1 MSHAAAPGLQGFR
14 WPAEWEP
21 QAAVW
26 LAWPASPLDW
36 PGRLQGVR
44 FAFADMVRR
53 LAMGQEVRVLAHSP
67 AVEHDARKR
76 IADVGGDLSRVRFTP
91 CPIDRS
97 WMRDSA
103 PLFVR
108 NAAGETRAVGFRF
121 TAWAKYPD
129 HARDARIAGAVARAA
144 GLPLFHVKRNGRAVV
159 LEGGA
164 LEGNGRGTLLT
175 TEECLLDQETQ
186 ARNPGFTKAG
196 YEAVF
201 REALGASNVF
211 WLGRG
216 IAGDDT
222 HGHVDDL
229 CRFVNPRTLVLIQEK
244 NPADV
249 NYRPLQENR
258 ERLQDLR
265 LEDGGKPEIVH
276 LPMPGPLFFRG
287 SRLPASYANF
297 LIANACVLAPTFND
311 PRDREALGVLAEL
324 CDRPV
329 IGIHAQDLV
338 QGRGAIHCLTMQ
350 QAGTKK

>member
-1 MSHAAAPGLQGFR
+1 MTHASATGLRGVR

-21 QAAVW
+21 QEAVW
-26 LAWPASPLDW
+26 LAWPASSLDW

-53 LAMGQEVRVLAHSP
+53 LAPGQEVRILAHST
-67 AVEHDARKR
+67 AIEQDARKR
-76 IADVGGDLSRVRFTP
+76 IADVGGDLSRVRFFP

-97 WMRDSA
+97 WVRDSA
-103 PLFVR
+103 PLFLR
-108 NAAGETRAVGFRF
+108 GPKGETEAVRF
-121 TAWAKYPD
+121 SFNAWAKYST
-129 HARDARIAGAVARAA
+129 HTRDARIPEAVAQHL

-164 LEGNGRGTLLT
+164 LEHNGQGTLIT
-175 TEECLLDQETQ
+175 TEECLLDQQTQ
-186 ARNPGFTKAG
+186 ARNPGFSKQD

-201 REALGASNVF
+201 REHLGMTRVF
-211 WLGRG
+211 WLGSG

-229 CRFVNPRTLVLIQEK
+229 CRFVNPHTLVLIQEDD
-244 NPADV
+244 PHDM

-258 ERLQDLR
+258 ERLQGLR
-265 LEDGGKPEIVH
+265 LADGSRPEIIP
-276 LPMPGPLFFRG
+276 LPMPGPLVFRG

-297 LIANACVLAPTFND
+297 LMANACVLTPTFND
-311 PRDREALGVLAEL
+311 PKDRQALGILAEV

-350 QAGTKK
+350 QAGPPA